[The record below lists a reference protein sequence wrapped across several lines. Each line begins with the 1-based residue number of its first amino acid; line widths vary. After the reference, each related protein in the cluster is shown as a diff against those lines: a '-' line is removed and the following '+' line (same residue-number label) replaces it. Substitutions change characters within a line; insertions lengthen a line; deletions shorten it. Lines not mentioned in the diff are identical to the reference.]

1 MNFTVKFADK
11 YIKIDS
17 QYPDLKNFCK
27 DYLVEDGPIDFSI
40 TLTQEDILHEQNLCQ
55 DMEYPLSYLETLA
68 TLRKIAE
75 TLPSLKRFLMHGAS
89 ITYDD
94 KAYLFTAPSGTGKST
109 HIRLW
114 KKCLGER
121 VRIVNGDKPF
131 LSFDDG
137 EVRIYG
143 TPWAGKERWQ
153 RNCSATLHGICFVN
167 RGTENKIRKLEPSE
181 CLTQLFK
188 QIYLPADSEAAGATL
203 ELMDVL
209 VRTVPLYYLECDMS
223 EDAVRCS
230 FEALTGLK
238 YSDNKLK

>member
-1 MNFTVKFADK
+1 MNFTVKMADK
-11 YIKIDS
+11 YINIDS
-17 QYPDLKNFCK
+17 LYPDLKDFCK
-27 DYLVEDGPIDFSI
+27 DYLVDDGTADFSI
-40 TLTQEDILHEQNLCQ
+40 SITEEDILYEQNLCE
-55 DMEYPLSYLETLA
+55 DMEYSLPYLETLA
-68 TLRKIAE
+68 TLRKIASA
-75 TLPSLKRFLMHGAS
+75 LPSHKRFLMHGAS

-114 KKCLGER
+114 KRCLGER

-153 RNCSATLHGICFVN
+153 RNCSAPLHGICFVN
-167 RGTENKIRKLEPSE
+167 QGTENTIRRLEPAE

-188 QIYLPADSEAAGATL
+188 QIYLPATSDAAGTTL
-203 ELMDVL
+203 ELMDLL
-209 VRTVPLYYLECDMS
+209 VRTIPLYHLECDMS
-223 EDAVRCS
+223 EEAVRCS
-230 FEALTGLK
+230 FEALTGLE
-238 YSDNKLK
+238 YPNNL